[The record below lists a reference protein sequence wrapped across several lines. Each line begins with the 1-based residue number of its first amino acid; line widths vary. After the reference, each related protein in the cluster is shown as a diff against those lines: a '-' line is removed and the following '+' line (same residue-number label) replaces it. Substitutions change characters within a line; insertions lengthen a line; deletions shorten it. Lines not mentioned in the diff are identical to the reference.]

1 MTIRRRR
8 SVGAVGLVAV
18 PCLTVLG
25 VRPTDRQKIGEPEA
39 PRSCGQAVGV
49 AEYCK
54 TKNVTLAPLEVGAF
68 DPVDSIGNFFD
79 DFTQP

>member
-8 SVGAVGLVAV
+8 SVGAVGRCSV
-18 PCLTVLG
+18 PPCQACAKQTG
-25 VRPTDRQKIGEPEA
+25 KKIGEREA
-39 PRSCGQAVGV
+39 PRSCGQALGV

-54 TKNVTLAPLEVGAF
+54 TKNVTLAPFEVGAF

-79 DFTQP
+79 DFTQS